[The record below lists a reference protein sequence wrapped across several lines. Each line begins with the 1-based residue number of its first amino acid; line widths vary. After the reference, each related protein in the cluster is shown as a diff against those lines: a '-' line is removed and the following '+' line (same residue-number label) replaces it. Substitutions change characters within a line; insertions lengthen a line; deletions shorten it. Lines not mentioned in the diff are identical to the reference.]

1 MRNFHKTPAFHNGM
15 SRENLDC
22 EEIVKKQIWPCPK
35 RCKGVFYRCAAKG
48 GTPKPRG
55 EVKKMAKK
63 NNNKLVIT
71 IPGCTYNAVKGFVT
85 TEEKHEAIDVL
96 KACQDE
102 TIVSKEMKKEALKT
116 IKKIEKECSSEMIEE
131 FNNLLT
137 SLYSIA
143 LEDGFNRF

>member
-1 MRNFHKTPAFHNGM
+1 
-15 SRENLDC
+15 
-22 EEIVKKQIWPCPK
+22 
-35 RCKGVFYRCAAKG
+35 
-48 GTPKPRG
+48 
-55 EVKKMAKK
+55 MAKK
-63 NNNKLVIT
+63 NNNKLMIT
-71 IPGCTYNAVKGFVT
+71 IPGCTFNAADGFVT
-85 TEEKHEAIDVL
+85 TEEKHEVIDVI

-102 TIVSKEMKKEALKT
+102 TIVSEKMKKEALKT